1 MKFEIGDKVISNGI
15 FKGTIIDI
23 KDINNIKN
31 TRLYLID
38 MKYYQI
44 YCNEYKEYKISP
56 DKEENRNI
64 KIKILGL

>member
-44 YCNEYKEYKISP
+44 YCNEYKISP